1 MPKQTFEAKGHLKKI
16 CFTNSAA
23 QEINNW
29 KRQALRAIHR
39 PRAHTKR
46 LQRTF
51 LPSPSN
57 SGIPSSSTLCSMLFL
72 THSFKALT
80 SRLSN
85 C

>member
-1 MPKQTFEAKGHLKKI
+1 MPKQTSEAKGHLKNAS
-16 CFTNSAA
+16 FTKSAA

-39 PRAHTKR
+39 PREYTKKVAKD
-46 LQRTF
+46 
-51 LPSPSN
+51 
-57 SGIPSSSTLCSMLFL
+57 IPSFPLKLWHPLLKYTSMLFL
-72 THSFKALT
+72 TDSFKALA